1 MLQAKVK
8 SGLKWNV
15 INQVVTQLIFVWFGI
30 YLARLLGPEAYG
42 LVGMITVFSGFA
54 NLFVDFGFGS
64 AIIYDQNLTNKK
76 TSSVFWFNLA
86 IGLFIYLIFYSL
98 SPLLAEFYKEPKLIN
113 LTRVVTLS
121 LLINSLAGIPNTLLS
136 KNIDFKLKIVVAW
149 VATFLSYG
157 VAFWMAYNNW
167 GVWSLVFQ
175 GIIFSVINL
184 MFVWKIA
191 KWRPMFYFSWNE
203 ISGLFS
209 YGSGIVGTNMLGY
222 LTRNLDNL
230 LIGKFIGNASL
241 GIYTRSYSLM
251 MLPISN
257 VTSVFGKVLFPAF
270 SIIQDDKD
278 KIAFHYLKVIK
289 FIALVTFPLM
299 VGLFTVAE
307 EFVLLVL
314 GVKWIEAI
322 PIIKM
327 LSILGA
333 AQSVLSLNGVIYN
346 ATGNA
351 GKAFRVTLY
360 LNVVLI
366 PSWILGL
373 YLGELDGLVL
383 AYLLVGTIGAI
394 PILHEAIKIINL
406 KLIDVWK
413 QLYAI
418 FLGCIFIILVGF
430 LVNTFNLTLEV
441 SLLFKIILSI
451 PVYASII
458 FFFDKNI
465 LNDLIKVIKPKKEK
479 KSTNNIKL

>member
-1 MLQAKVK
+1 MLQTKVK
-8 SGLKWNV
+8 SGLKWNI

-42 LVGMITVFSGFA
+42 LVGMITIFSGFA
-54 NLFVDFGFGS
+54 NLFVDFGFSS
-64 AIIYDQNLTNKK
+64 AIIYDQNLTGKK

-86 IGLFIYLIFYSL
+86 IGLFIYLVFFML
-98 SPLLAEFYKEPKLIN
+98 SPVLADFYKEPKLVN
-113 LTRVVTLS
+113 LTRIVTLS
-121 LLINSLAGIPNTLLS
+121 LIINSLAGIPNTLLS
-136 KNIDFKLKIVVAW
+136 KNIDFKLKIVAAW

-167 GVWSLVFQ
+167 GVWSLVTQ
-175 GIIFSVINL
+175 GIISSVINL
-184 MFVWKIA
+184 IFVWRIA
-191 KWRPMFYFSWNE
+191 KWRPLFYFSWSE

-230 LIGKFIGNASL
+230 LIGKFLGNASL

-257 VTSVFGKVLFPAF
+257 VTSVFSKVLFPAF
-270 SIIQDDKD
+270 SIIQDDKE
-278 KIAFHYLKVIK
+278 KIAFHYLKVVK
-289 FIALVTFPLM
+289 LIALVTFPLM
-299 VGLFTVAE
+299 VGLFSVAD

-314 GVKWIEAI
+314 GTKWREAI
-322 PIIKM
+322 PIIRM

-351 GKAFRVTLY
+351 AKAFRVTLY
-360 LNVVLI
+360 LNIILI
-366 PSWILGL
+366 PSWMLGL
-373 YLGELDGLVL
+373 YLGELEGLVL

-394 PILHEAIKIINL
+394 PILNEAIKIIHL
-406 KLIDVWK
+406 KLKDVWK
-413 QLYAI
+413 QLYKI
-418 FLGCIFIILVGF
+418 ILGCVLILLIGS
-430 LVNTFNLTLEV
+430 LVNIFDLSLEV
-441 SLLFKIILSI
+441 SMMFKITLSI
-451 PVYASII
+451 PVYTSII
-458 FFFDKNI
+458 FLLERDL

-479 KSTNNIKL
+479 NRVNNIK